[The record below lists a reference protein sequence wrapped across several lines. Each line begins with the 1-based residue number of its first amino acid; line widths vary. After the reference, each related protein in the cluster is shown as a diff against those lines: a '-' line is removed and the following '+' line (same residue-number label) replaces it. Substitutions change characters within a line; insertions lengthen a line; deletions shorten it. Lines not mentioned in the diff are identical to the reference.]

1 MTMKSAPSS
10 GTGRIGIVED
20 EAMIAMLLGEMLR
33 REGYEVVFQVAT
45 TAEAVDCT
53 RAQNPE
59 IILMDVN
66 LGEEKDGIDA
76 AMEIRH
82 FSEVSIIFI
91 TAYSDEATTV
101 RAAPVHPKAFLT
113 KPIRR
118 TQLLETIQKGLA

>member
-1 MTMKSAPSS
+1 MKSAPSS

-20 EAMIAMLLGEMLR
+20 EAMIAMLLGELLR
-33 REGYEVVFQVAT
+33 REGYDIVFQVT
-45 TAEAVDCT
+45 TAAEAIECT
-53 RAQNPE
+53 RAQDPA

-66 LGEEKDGIDA
+66 LGTEKDGIDA

-82 FSEVSIIFI
+82 FSEVPIIFI
-91 TAYSDEATTV
+91 TAYSDEDTAL
-101 RAAPVHPKAFLT
+101 RAAPVRPEAFLT